1 MRTQSVGL
9 ASRDG
14 SSVTGQFEIGVLLS
28 STTHRGAPPPNKYFP
43 VLLSGL
49 PLRVAI
55 IIITAAAAVSIIMS
69 IIASPIPWYTC
80 RMTSRNANCLSKD
93 MLVGPSDLGYYGLMM
108 IVIRQLS
115 LIHADAR

>member
-14 SSVTGQFEIGVLLS
+14 SSVTGQFEIGVRLS

-43 VLLSGL
+43 VLLPGL

-55 IIITAAAAVSIIMS
+55 ITAAAASIIMS

-80 RMTSRNANCLSKD
+80 RMTSRNANFLSKD
-93 MLVGPSDLGYYGLMM
+93 MLVGLSDLGYYGLMM